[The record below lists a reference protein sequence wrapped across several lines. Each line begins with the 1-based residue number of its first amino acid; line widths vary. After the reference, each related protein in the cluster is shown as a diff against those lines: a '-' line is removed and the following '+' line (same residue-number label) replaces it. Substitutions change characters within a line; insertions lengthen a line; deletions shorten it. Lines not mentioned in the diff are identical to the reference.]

1 MGVAYW
7 LSVDFFTQHSFYC
20 HHQWYHRY
28 KYFTWVKS
36 AKEPVRQTCSTKIL
50 RLFMNLIYIQ
60 FHWQF
65 LISYPGFWL
74 INIPLWKLDTNSK
87 KDAKIIKTIF
97 LMKIIKTLL
106 KSICLHIQV
115 VFYFWKDPNCPRIAN
130 DVVLLFFTLKFQH
143 IMHLILMF
151 LLLNLNM

>member
-1 MGVAYW
+1 
-7 LSVDFFTQHSFYC
+7 
-20 HHQWYHRY
+20 
-28 KYFTWVKS
+28 
-36 AKEPVRQTCSTKIL
+36 
-50 RLFMNLIYIQ
+50 
-60 FHWQF
+60 
-65 LISYPGFWL
+65 
-74 INIPLWKLDTNSK
+74 
-87 KDAKIIKTIF
+87 
-97 LMKIIKTLL
+97 MKIIKTLL